1 MRGLQGRALLE
12 GLMSGKVRPVGAMG
26 YSGRAADAAGRAAQG
41 IASGPGVQGYLR
53 EAEPMAEGMQEA
65 LMQLA
70 GRIPVGEIAGKGK
83 GLPGQSQ
90 VVGAIDRMAASPQ
103 VLNALKATPAL
114 AGIYGTT
121 LGADAIN
128 QMISEEDESFA
139 NTGMDLLGMGGV
151 AAGYGINRG
160 IGRTGG
166 TTRAGAAL
174 GLAAA
179 AGLGKMGSDA
189 LQGLV
194 GI

>member
-1 MRGLQGRALLE
+1 MNRLMRRE
-12 GLMSGKVRPVGAMG
+12 LMAPFKGV
-26 YSGRAADAAGRAAQG
+26 GRAAQG

-65 LMQLA
+65 LMQLT
-70 GRIPVGEIAGKGK
+70 GRIPVGEIAGRGK

-90 VVGAIDRMAASPQ
+90 VVGAIDRMAASPEM
-103 VLNALKATPAL
+103 LNALKATPAL

-121 LGADAIN
+121 LGADVIN

-139 NTGMDLLGMGGV
+139 NTGMDLLGMGLSGG
-151 AAGYGINRG
+151 AAYGINRG

>member
-1 MRGLQGRALLE
+1 MNPRMRLDMLAA
-12 GLMSGKVRPVGAMG
+12 GKHRNPLGVAAGNAMG
-26 YSGRAADAAGRAAQG
+26 AYDDKA
-41 IASGPGVQGYLR
+41 R
-53 EAEPMAEGMQEA
+53 EVQEA
-65 LMQLA
+65 LIQLVGKDASQAASVRKGSMQD
-70 GRIPVGEIAGKGK
+70 
-83 GLPGQSQ
+83 
-90 VVGAIDRMAASPQ
+90 VVSRMAASPQ
-103 VLNALKATPAL
+103 VLNALKATPAI

-121 LGADAIN
+121 VGADVIN

>member
-1 MRGLQGRALLE
+1 MRGQALLQ

-26 YSGRAADAAGRAAQG
+26 YGGRAADAAGRAAQN

-53 EAEPMAEGMQEA
+53 EVGPKAEGIQEA

-70 GRIPVGEIAGKGK
+70 GKVPLGKGM
-83 GLPGQSQ
+83 QSQ
-90 VVGAIDRMAASPQ
+90 AVGAIDRMAASPQ
-103 VLNALKATPAL
+103 VLNALKATPAI

-121 LGADAIN
+121 VGADVIN
-128 QMISEEDESFA
+128 QMLSEEDESFA
-139 NTGMDLLGMGGV
+139 NTGMDLLGMGGGIG
-151 AAGYGINRG
+151 ATYGINRG
-160 IGRTGG
+160 TGRTGG

-179 AGLGKMGSDA
+179 AGLGKMSSDA

>member
-1 MRGLQGRALLE
+1 MNRLMRRE
-12 GLMSGKVRPVGAMG
+12 LMSPFKGV
-26 YSGRAADAAGRAAQG
+26 GRAAQN

-103 VLNALKATPAL
+103 MLNALKATPAL

-121 LGADAIN
+121 LGADVIN

-139 NTGMDLLGMGGV
+139 NTGMDLLGMGLGGG
-151 AAGYGINRG
+151 AAYGINRG

>member
-1 MRGLQGRALLE
+1 MRPQALLQ
-12 GLMSGKVRPVGAMG
+12 GLMSGKARPVGPMG
-26 YSGRAADAAGRAAQG
+26 YGGRAADAAGRAAQG

-53 EAEPMAEGMQEA
+53 EATPMAEDMQER

-70 GRIPVGEIAGKGK
+70 GKVPLGKGM
-83 GLPGQSQ
+83 QSKA
-90 VVGAIDRMAASPQ
+90 VGAIDRMAASPE
-103 VLNALKATPAL
+103 VLMALKATPAL

-121 LGADAIN
+121 VGADVIN

-139 NTGMDLLGMGGV
+139 NTGMDLLGMGLSGG
-151 AAGYGINRG
+151 AAYGINRG

>member
-1 MRGLQGRALLE
+1 MRPQALLQGLI
-12 GLMSGKVRPVGAMG
+12 SGKARPVGAMG
-26 YSGRAADAAGRAAQG
+26 YGGRAADAAGRAAQNM
-41 IASGPGVQGYLR
+41 ASGPGVQGYLR

-70 GRIPVGEIAGKGK
+70 GKVPLGKGM
-83 GLPGQSQ
+83 QSKA
-90 VVGAIDRMAASPQ
+90 VGAIDRMAASPE
-103 VLNALKATPAL
+103 VLMALKATPAL

-121 LGADAIN
+121 VGADVIN
-128 QMISEEDESFA
+128 QMVSEEDESFA
-139 NTGMDLLGMGGV
+139 NTGMDLLGMGLG
-151 AAGYGINRG
+151 AYGINRG
-160 IGRTGG
+160 VGRTGG

>member
-1 MRGLQGRALLE
+1 MNRLMRRE
-12 GLMSGKVRPVGAMG
+12 LMSPFKGV
-26 YSGRAADAAGRAAQG
+26 GRAAQN

-53 EAEPMAEGMQEA
+53 EAEPMAEGMQDA
-65 LMQLA
+65 LVRLLGTDGA
-70 GRIPVGEIAGKGK
+70 GSDTLRTKA
-83 GLPGQSQ
+83 S
-90 VVGAIDRMAASPQ
+90 RMAASPET
-103 VLNALKATPAL
+103 LMALKATPAL

-121 LGADAIN
+121 VGADVIN
-128 QMISEEDESFA
+128 QMVSEEDESFA
-139 NTGMDLLGMGGV
+139 NTGMDLLGMGLG
-151 AAGYGINRG
+151 AYGINRG

-174 GLAAA
+174 GVAAA

>member
-26 YSGRAADAAGRAAQG
+26 YGGRAADAAGRAAQNM
-41 IASGPGVQGYLR
+41 ASGPGVQGYLR
-53 EAEPMAEGMQEA
+53 EATPLAEGMQER

-70 GRIPVGEIAGKGK
+70 GKVPLGTGM
-83 GLPGQSQ
+83 QSQ
-90 VVGAIDRMAASPQ
+90 AVGAIDRMAASPEM
-103 VLNALKATPAL
+103 LNALKATPAL

-121 LGADAIN
+121 LGADVIN
-128 QMISEEDESFA
+128 QMLSEEDESFA
-139 NTGMDLLGMGGV
+139 NTGMDLLGMGGAM
-151 AAGYGINRG
+151 AATYGINRG

-179 AGLGKMGSDA
+179 AGLGKMSSDA

-194 GI
+194 GN

>member
-1 MRGLQGRALLE
+1 MRAQALLQ
-12 GLMSGKVRPVGAMG
+12 GLMSGKARPVGPMG
-26 YSGRAADAAGRAAQG
+26 YAGRAADATGRAAQN

-53 EAEPMAEGMQEA
+53 EATPMAEDMQER

-70 GRIPVGEIAGKGK
+70 GRIPVGEIAGRGN

-90 VVGAIDRMAASPQ
+90 VVGAIDRMAASPE
-103 VLNALKATPAL
+103 VLRALKATPAL

-121 LGADAIN
+121 VGAD
-128 QMISEEDESFA
+128 MIDQVFNPEDESMA
-139 NTGMDLLGMGGV
+139 GTPMDLLGMGLAGGG
-151 AAGYGINRG
+151 AAYGINRG

-174 GLAAA
+174 GIAAA

>member
-1 MRGLQGRALLE
+1 
-12 GLMSGKVRPVGAMG
+12 MG

-53 EAEPMAEGMQEA
+53 EAGPMAEGMQEA

-70 GRIPVGEIAGKGK
+70 GRIPVGEIAGIGK

-103 VLNALKATPAL
+103 MLNALKATPAL

-121 LGADAIN
+121 LGADVIN
-128 QMISEEDESFA
+128 QMVSEEDESFA
-139 NTGMDLLGMGGV
+139 NTGMDLLGMGGL

>member
-1 MRGLQGRALLE
+1 MNRLMRRE
-12 GLMSGKVRPVGAMG
+12 LMSPFKGV
-26 YSGRAADAAGRAAQG
+26 SRAAQG

-90 VVGAIDRMAASPQ
+90 VVGAIDRMAASPE
-103 VLNALKATPAL
+103 VLMALKATPAL

-121 LGADAIN
+121 VGADVIN
-128 QMISEEDESFA
+128 QMVSEEDESFA
-139 NTGMDLLGMGGV
+139 NTGMDLLGMGLG
-151 AAGYGINRG
+151 AYGINRG

-174 GLAAA
+174 GMAAA

>member
-1 MRGLQGRALLE
+1 MRPQALLQ
-12 GLMSGKVRPVGAMG
+12 GLMSGKARPVGPMG
-26 YSGRAADAAGRAAQG
+26 YGGRAADAAGRAAQN

-103 VLNALKATPAL
+103 VLNALKATPAI

-121 LGADAIN
+121 VGADVIN

-139 NTGMDLLGMGGV
+139 NTGMDLLGMGF
-151 AAGYGINRG
+151 AASDAAYGINRG

-174 GLAAA
+174 KIAAA